1 MIIDFLFFAIAA
13 YGFLLGFKAGVVK
26 ILLTGFSIFIGFV
39 MAVRYTPEMNEILQD
54 MFHIQSSFL
63 PFVSLILAFLVSMIV
78 IRILAQFL
86 EAFLKSMDLDM
97 FNQVAGGLLVSV
109 VLLFL
114 YSGMLWF
121 LQKAEVISTKIE
133 VIDEDWGKNHESN
146 YRLIDPDETLILK
159 DTPDSLYVHETLPMK
174 DEAQDRQLA
183 KTEREKSSYQ
193 NSISIKFVNLFL
205 AQFDKFMHSMR
216 DMTNTLWK
224 DMQNMTKDN
233 QDSDLEEEEEYF
245 NN

>member
-39 MAVRYTPEMNEILQD
+39 MAVRFTPNMNSFLQD
-54 MFHIQSSFL
+54 MFLIQSSFL
-63 PFVSLILAFLVSMIV
+63 PFFSLILAFFVSMLV
-78 IRILAQFL
+78 IRLLAQFL

-97 FNQVAGGLLVSV
+97 FNQVAGGLLVST

-133 VIDEDWGKNHESN
+133 VIDPKWGKSHKSN
-146 YRLIDPDETLILK
+146 YRLIDPEETLILK
-159 DTPDSLYVHETLPMK
+159 DTPDTLYVHETLPMQ
-174 DEAQDRQLA
+174 DESQDRWLL

-193 NSISIKFVNLFL
+193 NSITIKFVNIFL
-205 AQFDKFMHSMR
+205 NQFDVFMHTMK
-216 DMTNTLWK
+216 DMVAKLWK
-224 DMQNMTKDN
+224 DMQEMTKE
-233 QDSDLEEEEEYF
+233 QEE